1 MTAMLRNLQIDLL
14 ERKNLADDPE
24 YKSVVDE
31 MKRLLSQMPK
41 GK

>member
-1 MTAMLRNLQIDLL
+1 MTAMLLDLQNGLL
-14 ERKNLADDPE
+14 ERKNLADDPK

-31 MKRLLSQMPK
+31 MKRLLSEMPK